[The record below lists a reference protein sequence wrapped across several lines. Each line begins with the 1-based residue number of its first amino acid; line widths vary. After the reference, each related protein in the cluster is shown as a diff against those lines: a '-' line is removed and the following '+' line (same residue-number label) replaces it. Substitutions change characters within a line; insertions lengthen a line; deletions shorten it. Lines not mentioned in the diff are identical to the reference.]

1 MQKVIKCGYLLD
13 CNGSEPIKDGV
24 ILIEDERIA
33 AAGKPG
39 DFAVPGG
46 AEVIDLGGAYVMPG
60 MIDCHLHVG
69 MNGMPS
75 FEMSLVKELVPTHAL
90 KGMLHA
96 QKDLHAGFTS
106 LRDVGELGYI
116 DIAIKKAINDG
127 LYQGPRMQV
136 AGKVLS
142 TTGGHGDTHFVPEV
156 DFEGLGIVVDS
167 PDAARKAAR
176 ENLKHG
182 ADLVKISATGGVM
195 SDGDEP
201 GAQQLTYEEMKA
213 ALDEAKKVGK
223 GSAAHAQGTKGIK
236 DAIRA
241 GVRSIDHGFWLDDEA
256 CEMMLANDTFMVPT
270 LVAVYG
276 IVENGVAAGIP
287 DYAVRKAKAA
297 QADHLESFRLAM
309 RKGVK
314 IAMGTDA
321 GTPFNY
327 HGKNAFELELMVRA
341 GMPAEQA
348 VLTTTKLAAELMGW
362 EDHVGSIAPGKYA
375 DIIAVPGN
383 PLADIKV
390 LQDVKF
396 VMKGGA
402 VIR

>member
-1 MQKVIKCGYLLD
+1 MKKVIKCGYLLD
-13 CNGSEPIKDGV
+13 CTGSKPVKDGV
-24 ILIEDERIA
+24 ILIDDDRIA
-33 AAGKPG
+33 ASGKPG
-39 DFAVPGG
+39 DFAVPGE
-46 AEVIDLGGAYVMPG
+46 AEVIDLSGAYVMPG
-60 MIDCHLHVG
+60 MIDAHLHVG
-69 MNGMPS
+69 MNGLPS
-75 FEMSLVKELVPTHAL
+75 FEMSLVKELVPYHAL
-90 KGMLHA
+90 KAMTHA

-116 DIAIKKAINDG
+116 DIAVKKAINTG

-156 DFEGLGIVVDS
+156 QFEGLGIVVDS

-256 CEMMLANDTFMVPT
+256 CDMMLANGTFMVPT

-276 IVENGVAAGIP
+276 IVENGIAVGIP
-287 DYAVRKAKAA
+287 EYAVRKAKAA
-297 QADHLESFRLAM
+297 QADHIESFRLAM

-327 HGKNAFELELMVRA
+327 HGKNAFELELMIRA
-341 GMPAEQA
+341 GMSPEQA
-348 VLTTTKLAAELMGW
+348 VLATTKMAAELMGW
-362 EDHVGSIAPGKYA
+362 EDNVGTIAAGKFA
-375 DIIAVPGN
+375 DIIAVAGN

>member
-24 ILIEDERIA
+24 ILIEGERIA
-33 AAGKPG
+33 AAGKLG
-39 DFAVPGG
+39 DFAVPSG

-90 KGMLHA
+90 KGMLYA
-96 QKDLHAGFTS
+96 QKDLNAGFTS

-116 DIAIKKAINDG
+116 DIAIKKAINDS

-201 GAQQLTYEEMKA
+201 GAQQLTFEEMKA

-256 CEMMLANDTFMVPT
+256 CEMMLVNDTFMVPT

-390 LQDVKF
+390 LQDVRF